1 MSFNK
6 FAKKPLRKPDKGT
19 TAGGSKDDLR
29 YNPKK
34 LKEMEQREA
43 KKKKRK

>member
-19 TAGGSKDDLR
+19 TAGGGKIENLNQKTLNSIKG
-29 YNPKK
+29 
-34 LKEMEQREA
+34 
-43 KKKKRK
+43 KKKTKKR